1 MLGGFAFRSKGA
13 CHRLHLPAGGKLAPG
28 GLVGWAGWGFWRDAV
43 LCAGTIGPQGV
54 VESLLRRL
62 VLILE
67 WRDGAVLSDPLPGML
82 CQILLRVGDGLR
94 HFLLHE
100 ILVDQVLEPAALS
113 LYGTDA
119 HHAIAVVQQIGIELV
134 VEEQCRCTVGRACGV
149 GVGVEPYHHF
159 LGGIVHGF
167 HHIGVGIGVGIHVVK
182 QRPGRGVYQLS
193 VFGRICNLVGAIFI
207 YDIFLFYIFIFI
219 IYIIIIIAP
228 TGLHIFLRILHVFHI
243 SFRWLM
249 PDGSVESH

>member
-1 MLGGFAFRSKGA
+1 MLCGFAIRSKGA
-13 CHRLHLPAGGKLAPG
+13 CHLLHFPAVCKLAPG
-28 GLVGWAGWGFWRDAV
+28 GLVGWSGWGFWRDAV
-43 LCAGTIGPQGV
+43 LCAGTIGQQGV

-67 WRDGAVLSDPLPGML
+67 WGDGAVLSDPLPGML

-100 ILVDQVLEPAALS
+100 LLVDQVLEPAALS

-119 HHAIAVVQQIGIELV
+119 HHAIAVVQQIGIEIV
-134 VEEQCRCTVGRACGV
+134 VEEQFRCNVGRACGV

-167 HHIGVGIGVGIHVVK
+167 HHIGVGIGVGFHVVK

-193 VFGRICNLVGAIFI
+193 VFGRILSARSRSLRSLLISDLSKLASASIGRN
-207 YDIFLFYIFIFI
+207 IFLFYIFLFI
-219 IYIIIIIAP
+219 IYIIII
-228 TGLHIFLRILHVFHI
+228 L
-243 SFRWLM
+243 
-249 PDGSVESH
+249 